1 MKSTAN
7 KKDSSSTTHASNNY
21 LNDDLSGNF
30 SFQSYEQSPHFTPY
44 VIQAKMSS
52 GQFDDKYEY
61 EEEADAMADDVI
73 QQKSADITTPE
84 VNENNITDTLQ
95 LKSIAPEEDLD
106 ELEEQPIQKKD
117 NPTPTNTSS
126 NTTSSPSQLSTDVRG
141 KMEGAFQTDFSN
153 VNIHKNSS
161 KAKDM
166 GAYAFAQGNDIHFA
180 PGQYNPATP
189 KGQELIGHELTHV
202 VQQRSGRVKPT
213 TQAKGLPVNNDTE
226 LEREADDMGAKAA
239 KGEALN
245 LNTKIKEEEPTAIQG
260 KGLIQMKA
268 DAGAGG
274 GGGAAKGGAG
284 GDGAATSGG
293 EGAISLA
300 ASQGV
305 IKNLA
310 AQPPTGFIQGI
321 KTAPT
326 TMNAALASE
335 NAGLKA
341 SFPKI
346 EQPTGLENRPSKA
359 SQKGKGHPM
368 GMTPGTAGTPHP
380 NTPGGTGMGT
390 GGGHPTATTSGN
402 ANYRPHPNTPGG
414 TGMGTGGG
422 HPTSTKTSG
431 TTKPST
437 PGKSFGKTIKKG
449 GGAPM
454 PSKSSGS
461 RSLSAK
467 ETVTIG
473 DETVNLD
480 VGNEPELDLSGEANP
495 QKLQTAKNADSAK
508 VTSKHSTADRETTK
522 DFGENDIYPEYPE
535 LEQMTPQV
543 EAGIAPVIEIP
554 EMGELPP
561 ADLQI
566 TTAFNI
572 EAKVKMDE
580 QVGVEMAKNDA
591 EVAKMQAGSQQ
602 EWTKYNTELEAETQR
617 VSTEQKAAQENAKAE
632 VETQRQNWKT
642 ENQAVKDRFET
653 ESTAKK
659 AEADAKIDAKVAD
672 TDAKVSQTF
681 NTAET
686 QVAAEVAK
694 AEQNAHDKEQESES
708 EGFLDWLG
716 DKISSALDWLKE
728 QFDKIV
734 NFLKKAVKAIIDE
747 AKRIANDVINLARD
761 IIVGVIQGFGAALKI
776 LVDIA
781 FAAFP
786 EIRDRIKGAIDTV
799 VNAAVQLVNQLAEGL
814 KAFVNLLLD
823 ALGFALNFIL
833 SAYQAFVHLLLGD
846 WKFFA
851 EFLLGML
858 QGIFWLVQ
866 AASQMHQYLF
876 WGELMAALLGTNP
889 NDPLP
894 GIERLDKPQTD
905 GQSTDNT
912 DGIDP
917 NMALLQK
924 GELDESD
931 IEIDQILGEDAL
943 SEELLTELG
952 AMGEGTYEYPGDSN
966 PLSIQEFLGEPAGGD
981 EENIGEEATPTPDFA
996 NMSDDAKLAYY
1007 LQQMRDN
1014 MSTADASPEAAG
1026 QPVHVEV
1033 ADQIPD
1039 IAKVGPLTVG
1049 QRTKFILSQM
1059 KIGLE
1064 MYWNENK
1071 GWIIPA
1077 VIAAVVGVIAL
1088 IVFSGGTALA
1098 AILPILM
1105 QSLTVIFGVILVAQ
1119 IAPHIRDYFTK
1130 SYNGDVAGGAQSL
1143 AKAFAV
1149 GLVELI
1155 FTMVFKGIG
1164 KMLKGVMR
1172 TGLAA
1177 LKGLRYLAK
1186 GGAKL
1191 VRRIGNAILQGGKVL
1206 FKNVSKGVTRGAR
1219 RVKDLAG
1226 RITKYFRAKG
1236 FRIKI
1241 QGKWALFQININPWK
1256 TILKAKIDNGEFLP
1270 SKPKGV
1276 NRNQWKKFM
1285 RDEYGRMGT
1294 DEFTE
1299 GLAREVG
1306 SVDKSII
1313 KNIVKGGR
1321 LDRFNIVRALKNS
1334 PDPQRTL
1341 KHLKMLDELSMNNTT
1356 GVNQVVGD
1364 LAAGGNKFDGAHYM
1378 LDYVKARGIKPQGF
1392 EVIDDLGIRRYD
1404 LKAANKLYEFKSIKN
1419 FSTGQWKQMKV
1430 DINGIISGDTIW
1442 VFNGDKISGAA
1453 RNLLIQ
1459 KIIDYAE
1466 KSIKSKVIRDAF
1478 IDAIPEQIIFY
1489 P

>member
-1 MKSTAN
+1 
-7 KKDSSSTTHASNNY
+7 
-21 LNDDLSGNF
+21 
-30 SFQSYEQSPHFTPY
+30 
-44 VIQAKMSS
+44 
-52 GQFDDKYEY
+52 
-61 EEEADAMADDVI
+61 
-73 QQKSADITTPE
+73 
-84 VNENNITDTLQ
+84 
-95 LKSIAPEEDLD
+95 
-106 ELEEQPIQKKD
+106 
-117 NPTPTNTSS
+117 
-126 NTTSSPSQLSTDVRG
+126 
-141 KMEGAFQTDFSN
+141 MEGAFQTDFSN

-239 KGEALN
+239 KGEAVN
-245 LNTKIKEEEPTAIQG
+245 LNTNIKEEEPNTIQG

-268 DAGAGG
+268 EA
-274 GGGAAKGGAG
+274 GGGAAGATGGGAAG
-284 GDGAATSGG
+284 GEGVAASGG
-293 EGAISLA
+293 EGPISLNG
-300 ASQGV
+300 SQTV
-305 IKNLA
+305 VKNLA
-310 AQPPTGFIQGI
+310 AQTPTGFIQGV

-326 TMNAALASE
+326 ALNSALATENAAL
-335 NAGLKA
+335 KT
-341 SFPKI
+341 SFPEI

-402 ANYRPHPNTPGG
+402 ANYTPHPNTPGG

-422 HPTSTKTSG
+422 HPTATTSG

-437 PGKSFGKTIKKG
+437 PGKSIGKTIKKG

-461 RSLSAK
+461 RSLSAQ

-473 DETVNLD
+473 DETVNVD
-480 VGNEPELDLSGEANP
+480 VGNAPELNLSGEANP

-535 LEQMTPQV
+535 LEQMSPQV

-561 ADLQI
+561 ADPQI

-653 ESTAKK
+653 ESAAKK
-659 AEADAKIDAKVAD
+659 AEADTKIDAKVAD

-681 NTAET
+681 NRAET

-694 AEQNAHDKEQESES
+694 AEQNAHDKERESES

-761 IIVGVIQGFGAALKI
+761 IIVGVIQVFGAALKI

-851 EFLLGML
+851 DFLLGML

-894 GIERLDKPQTD
+894 GIERLEKPQTD

-943 SEELLTELG
+943 SEELLVELSE
-952 AMGEGTYEYPGDSN
+952 MGEGTYDFPGNSN
-966 PLSIQEFLGEPAGGD
+966 PLSMQEFLGEPAGGD

-996 NMSDDAKLAYY
+996 NMTDDEKLAYY

-1014 MSTADASPEAAG
+1014 LSTADASPEAAG
-1026 QPVHVEV
+1026 QPVHVEA

-1039 IAKVGPLTVG
+1039 VAKVGPLSVD
-1049 QRTKFILSQM
+1049 QRVSFIVSQM

-1077 VIAAVVGVIAL
+1077 VIAAVLGVIAL

-1143 AKAFAV
+1143 AKAFAI

-1191 VRRIGNAILQGGKVL
+1191 VTRIGNAILQGGKVL

-1219 RVKDLAG
+1219 RVRDLTG
-1226 RITKYFRAKG
+1226 RLSKHFRAK
-1236 FRIKI
+1236 KI
-1241 QGKWALFQININPWK
+1241 QITITNAWIIIRFYFNPAPIIIRLPRRSSQNRQIRVEVQKLLNSFGKHGEQPSQEVLKRAEDLMGVVDNYSTK
-1256 TILKAKIDNGEFLP
+1256 TISNGGVNLKLDKQAMTHILGRHHPDFFI
-1270 SKPKGV
+1270 SKPK
-1276 NRNQWKKFM
+1276 NIQS
-1285 RDEYGRMGT
+1285 Y
-1294 DEFTE
+1294 FTGNPTPE
-1299 GLAREVG
+1299 
-1306 SVDKSII
+1306 D
-1313 KNIVKGGR
+1313 IVKVIDEIMKNPRYRDRVTKIMNGEIKATSFRATLDGKVYQIGLDGR
-1321 LDRFNIVRALKNS
+1321 TSGRIGQF
-1334 PDPQRTL
+1334 
-1341 KHLKMLDELSMNNTT
+1341 
-1356 GVNQVVGD
+1356 
-1364 LAAGGNKFDGAHYM
+1364 
-1378 LDYVKARGIKPQGF
+1378 F
-1392 EVIDDLGIRRYD
+1392 EV
-1404 LKAANKLYEFKSIKN
+1404 N
-1419 FSTGQWKQMKV
+1419 
-1430 DINGIISGDTIW
+1430 
-1442 VFNGDKISGAA
+1442 
-1453 RNLLIQ
+1453 
-1459 KIIDYAE
+1459 
-1466 KSIKSKVIRDAF
+1466 
-1478 IDAIPEQIIFY
+1478 
-1489 P
+1489 